1 MRVLRRLV
9 PIILVVALVVALLLV
24 FTARPDIRDARTK
37 VNTSWDA
44 AAPALD
50 TRFGLLATANN
61 TVRDTPGPVGE
72 VSKEVD
78 ASLQDWL
85 KARASKNRDRSIEVA
100 NELEGLGRR
109 LVLVV
114 HASPRVSAD
123 PKVTGPV
130 DAYANA
136 AQPAELSAFAAAA
149 ARVRRRAGGP
159 GARPGRPDV
168 RLRRRPL
175 GRCTAACC
183 VASPFGS

>member
-24 FTARPDIRDARTK
+24 FTARPDIRDARTN
-37 VNTSWDA
+37 VNSSWDA

-61 TVRDTPGPVGE
+61 TVKGTPGPVGL
-72 VSKEVD
+72 VSKDVS

-85 KARASKNRDRSIEVA
+85 EARASKNRDRSIAVA

-114 HASPRVSAD
+114 RASPRVSAD

-130 DAYANA
+130 DSYANA
-136 AQPAELSAFAAAA
+136 APPAELTAFANAAKA
-149 ARVRRRAGGP
+149 YADEREGP
-159 GARPGRPDV
+159 VHG
-168 RLRRRPL
+168 L
-175 GRCTAACC
+175 
-183 VASPFGS
+183 VAQMFGYDAVPSVAVPPPPA

>member
-24 FTARPDIRDARTK
+24 FTARPDIRDARTN

-61 TVRDTPGPVGE
+61 TVKGTPGPVGE
-72 VSKEVD
+72 VAKEVD

-85 KARASKNRDRSIEVA
+85 KARASKNRDRSIAVA

-114 HASPRVSAD
+114 RASPRVSVD

-136 AQPAELSAFAAAA
+136 AQPAELGAFA
-149 ARVRRRAGGP
+149 
-159 GARPGRPDV
+159 
-168 RLRRRPL
+168 
-175 GRCTAACC
+175 TAAKAYADEREGPVHAL
-183 VASPFGS
+183 VAQMFGYDAVPSVAVPPPAT